1 MAVGVVWYH
10 FYPYLVAQLLESPD
24 FLQKLYDVDLLTQL
38 SAGFGK
44 EALLAIE
51 LNAWKATH
59 ALNNPSCLLLI
70 KLDLFLMPFA

>member
-10 FYPYLVAQLLESPD
+10 SYPYLVAQLLELPD

-51 LNAWKATH
+51 LNA
-59 ALNNPSCLLLI
+59 
-70 KLDLFLMPFA
+70 